1 MTTKLIVAKAEDS
14 LESALLILL
23 NSKIGRLLVVEN
35 DDDTKLIGLV
45 TKLDIIKAHAKL
57 SSIRNNTI

>member
-1 MTTKLIVAKAEDS
+1 MTTKLIVAKPEDS